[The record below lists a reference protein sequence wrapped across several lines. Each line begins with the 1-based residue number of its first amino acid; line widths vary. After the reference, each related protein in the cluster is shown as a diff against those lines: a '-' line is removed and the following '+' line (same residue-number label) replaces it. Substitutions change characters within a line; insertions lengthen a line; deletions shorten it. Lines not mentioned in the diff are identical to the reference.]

1 MEKIVRQNMLFDFY
15 GELLTKHQQDVY
27 QDAVFNDMSL
37 AEVAEEY
44 GISRQAAH
52 DLIKRCDR
60 LLNAYEEKLHM
71 IERFSNV
78 KDKLAEAER
87 IIDEAPIGDGSLCG
101 YMEELKIIINDI
113 EDIIIK

>member
-1 MEKIVRQNMLFDFY
+1 
-15 GELLTKHQQDVY
+15 
-27 QDAVFNDMSL
+27 
-37 AEVAEEY
+37 
-44 GISRQAAH
+44 
-52 DLIKRCDR
+52 
-60 LLNAYEEKLHM
+60 M

-87 IIDEAPIGDGSLCG
+87 IIDEAPIGDGSCPIGDGSLCG